1 MIIKCIII
9 DDEPLALELIKSYV
23 NKTAF
28 LDLVGTFTSAVG
40 AIETISKEDVDLI
53 FLDIQMPDL
62 NGIEFSHIVPEK
74 TKIIFITAFEQYA
87 LESYK
92 VSALDYLLK
101 PVSYSDFLTSA
112 TKALNWFKV
121 VKTYESGNN
130 NEEIKYMF
138 VRADYK
144 LIQIELDKI
153 QYIEGL
159 KDYVKIF
166 IENEP
171 YPIVSH
177 GTMKSMEE
185 RLPSN
190 FLRIHKSYIVNKNK
204 IKIIENNR
212 IVFGNIRIPIG
223 DTYKHVIDGFLG

>member
-1 MIIKCIII
+1 MKIKCIII
-9 DDEPLALELIKSYV
+9 DDEPLALGLIESYV
-23 NKTAF
+23 KKTAF
-28 LDLVGTFTSAVG
+28 LELAGTFSSAVE
-40 AIETISKEDVDLI
+40 ALEIISKEDIDLI

-62 NGIEFSHIVPEK
+62 NGLEFSRAVPEK

-101 PVSYSDFLTSA
+101 PVSYSDFLTS
-112 TKALNWFKV
+112 TSKALNWFKV
-121 VKTYESGNN
+121 VKDYESGNN
-130 NEEIKYMF
+130 KEDIKHIF
-138 VRADYK
+138 VKADYK

-153 QYIEGL
+153 LYVEGL

-185 RLPSN
+185 RLPSY
-190 FLRIHKSYIVNKNK
+190 FLRVHKSYIVNKHK
-204 IKIIENNR
+204 IKVIENNR

-223 DTYKHVIDGFLG
+223 DTYKSVIDRLM